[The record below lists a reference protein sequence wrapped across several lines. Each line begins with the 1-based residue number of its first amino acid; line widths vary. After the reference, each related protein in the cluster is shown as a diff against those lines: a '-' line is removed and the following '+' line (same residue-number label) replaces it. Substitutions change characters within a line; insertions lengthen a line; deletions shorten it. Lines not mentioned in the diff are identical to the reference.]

1 MARIRDYKEEYRRR
15 LAKAAATGLSRSQAR
30 GHPKRDEAYIKPP
43 VPASEFDER
52 LNRALRVLRATH
64 NQTLAAKSQSISV
77 KRFRR
82 FLRENQ
88 LARWAGR
95 RWELN
100 DMRPREVLAISDG
113 QRRFITVAGFEAA
126 SEVMQ
131 HRAAVRTFLDTNN
144 ISHLQPWEGWVV
156 ADTSGQVHQLE
167 TRPNVLYRLAAAGS
181 EGFENVY
188 RLIQ

>member
-1 MARIRDYKEEYRRR
+1 
-15 LAKAAATGLSRSQAR
+15 
-30 GHPKRDEAYIKPP
+30 
-43 VPASEFDER
+43 
-52 LNRALRVLRATH
+52 
-64 NQTLAAKSQSISV
+64 
-77 KRFRR
+77 
-82 FLRENQ
+82 
-88 LARWAGR
+88 
-95 RWELN
+95 
-100 DMRPREVLAISDG
+100 MRPREVLAISDG